1 MTDPTLSEE
10 AEMRFEFKLDESQ
23 ENNYKADVANGATG
37 PKTGLKTGQKG
48 RGRILELIRER
59 PKITI
64 AELIEETGAM
74 IGIEG
79 FTPDADGIC
88 VLASDI
94 GEIVIMDCREDPRG
108 LVLLNAAVTDV
119 PPEAGAALLEA
130 LKANRGFRDTKG
142 STLSVDPETNRFEL
156 SRYAFLEGLDP
167 DRFVA
172 IIEDFAT
179 ALVDVRAKIEG
190 AQLSG
195 DPDDVSESLG
205 MEHFMR
211 V

>member
-1 MTDPTLSEE
+1 MTYE
-10 AEMRFEFKLDESQ
+10 
-23 ENNYKADVANGATG
+23 
-37 PKTGLKTGQKG
+37 
-48 RGRILELIRER
+48 
-59 PKITI
+59 
-64 AELIEETGAM
+64 ELIEEAGSA

-195 DPDDVSESLG
+195 DSDDVSESIG

>member
-1 MTDPTLSEE
+1 MTYE
-10 AEMRFEFKLDESQ
+10 
-23 ENNYKADVANGATG
+23 
-37 PKTGLKTGQKG
+37 
-48 RGRILELIRER
+48 
-59 PKITI
+59 
-64 AELIEETGAM
+64 ELIEETGAM

-94 GEIVIMDCREDPRG
+94 GEIVIMDCKDDPRG
-108 LVLLNAAVTDV
+108 LVLLNAAVADV
-119 PPEAGAALLEA
+119 PPDAGAALLEA

-142 STLSVDPETNRFEL
+142 STLSVDPETKRFEL

-167 DRFVA
+167 DKFVA

-179 ALVDVRAKIEG
+179 ALVDVRARLEG
-190 AQLSG
+190 ASLDQSPG
-195 DPDDVSESLG
+195 DAAASLG
-205 MEHFMR
+205 LGEFMR